1 MKLIDSD
8 SYSYTDSDSYSYTDS
23 DSYSYTESDSYSYTD
38 SDSYS
43 YNESDSYSYTD
54 KAEKRDK
61 PLSDRP
67 NILEIKLILVKR
79 QFSKCQKDSQD
90 LPLQGL

>member
-38 SDSYS
+38 
-43 YNESDSYSYTD
+43 

-67 NILEIKLILVKR
+67 KFWK
-79 QFSKCQKDSQD
+79 
-90 LPLQGL
+90 